1 MSDIL
6 HPIRAWRRRRL
17 RRRAIPDAWA
27 PWIQALP
34 LLRDVPDGDRDE
46 LAGHL
51 QILLAEK
58 RFFGCGGLAVDEQVR
73 VTIAAQA
80 AVLLLHRNAE
90 PFPSLRSIL
99 VYPDAFRAPVEE
111 WSDDGWVV
119 TEGTEV
125 RSGEASEFGQVVL
138 SWADICD
145 DIRNPGGGA
154 NVVLHEFAH
163 HLDLENGALD
173 GTPRLAGPQAA
184 RNWATT
190 MAAAYQALQD
200 AVDAGREDGVLD
212 PYAAEDPS
220 EFFAVL
226 VETFFDAPVGLR
238 DHHPDLYACLSGYF
252 GQDPA
257 SWTAGRS

>member
-1 MSDIL
+1 MSK
-6 HPIRAWRRRRL
+6 
-17 RRRAIPDAWA
+17 
-27 PWIQALP
+27 LP
-34 LLRDVPDGDRDE
+34 AADRDE
-46 LAGHL
+46 VNGHL
-51 QILLAEK
+51 QVLLAEK
-58 RFFGCGGLAVDEQVR
+58 RYFGCGGFAVDEQVG

-80 AVLLLHRNAE
+80 AILLLHRDAE

-119 TEGTEV
+119 TQGTEV

-138 SWADICD
+138 SWADICED
-145 DIRNPGGGA
+145 LRNPGGGA

-173 GTPRLAGPQAA
+173 GTPRLADPRAA
-184 RNWATT
+184 RDWSAT
-190 MAAAYQALQD
+190 MAAEYEALQA
-200 AVDAGREDGVLD
+200 AVDAGREDVFLD

-226 VETFFDAPVGLR
+226 VETFFDAPAGLR
-238 DHHPDLYACLSGYF
+238 DHHPGVYACLSGYF
-252 GQDPA
+252 RQDPA
-257 SWTAGRS
+257 GWTSANS